1 MSASSNS
8 GNKQDNV
15 TNKNTPT
22 VSIGE
27 ALVGETAVVTATSAS
42 GVVQCSFAVTESTKE
57 CALPTLTDGS
67 WSISARLT
75 DAAGNTSPQSPAVDI
90 VVDTVA
96 PATPAAPLNAVDNG
110 TGIST
115 DLTPSIVVNG
125 VADGDNVVVAGV
137 LGGKPEATCSF
148 VSSAILKS
156 CDMPKMKGGTWTLSA
171 RATDIAGNMSPES
184 PPTKLIISVAVI
196 PRAPVQP
203 VIQAPAVN
211 RSSSDVKL
219 SFGQSAALAGVK
231 MVTFVVTDAN
241 NKVVR
246 KTTVKLNPEAKGAG
260 IQIPTNLPGAKVQV
274 FTGNECGV
282 SPNAPDDMNIKR
294 GKTATSVNKRGIPE
308 LRGDMILPAVD
319 FGPSEIE
326 LDKEDKARLREVAKE
341 VKGRCGTLFLSGFS
355 RFNDKDSERYLQN
368 LANFRAQAV
377 ADYLS
382 SIGVKMW
389 LVYQGFIV
397 KSNDS
402 SGLYRRVELRW
413 EPA

>member
-1 MSASSNS
+1 
-8 GNKQDNV
+8 
-15 TNKNTPT
+15 
-22 VSIGE
+22 
-27 ALVGETAVVTATSAS
+27 
-42 GVVQCSFAVTESTKE
+42 
-57 CALPTLTDGS
+57 
-67 WSISARLT
+67 
-75 DAAGNTSPQSPAVDI
+75 
-90 VVDTVA
+90 
-96 PATPAAPLNAVDNG
+96 
-110 TGIST
+110 
-115 DLTPSIVVNG
+115 
-125 VADGDNVVVAGV
+125 
-137 LGGKPEATCSF
+137 
-148 VSSAILKS
+148 
-156 CDMPKMKGGTWTLSA
+156 
-171 RATDIAGNMSPES
+171 
-184 PPTKLIISVAVI
+184 LIISVAVI

-319 FGPSEIE
+319 FGPSEIK

-368 LANFRAQAV
+368 LANFRAEAV